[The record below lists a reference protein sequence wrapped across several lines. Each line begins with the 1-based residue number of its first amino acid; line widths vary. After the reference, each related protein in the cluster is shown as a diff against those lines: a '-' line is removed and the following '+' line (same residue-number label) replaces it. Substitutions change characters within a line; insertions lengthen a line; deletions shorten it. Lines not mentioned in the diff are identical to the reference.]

1 MNLPI
6 VVDLDGTLTPT
17 DTLVESLLKYVRKSP
32 LNLFKVVG
40 FGRQERAVF
49 KSHIADHATIS
60 GELLPYNEQFLQ
72 YLKEEKAKGRR
83 IVLATAA
90 HRSIADA
97 VSSHLDI
104 FDDVLATDG
113 THNLKGK
120 EKLAAIRQNLG
131 EQFVYAGN
139 SRADIPIWQECK
151 HAILVG
157 VPSQVARSMRQ
168 QVDVE
173 REFKWPAPDLT
184 VLLKALRVHQWLK
197 NLLLFVPLL
206 TAINLSSFS
215 RLWHVMVA
223 FIAFSLAASS
233 TYIFNDLL
241 DIENDRAHPRKCNR
255 PFASGKLSILTGV
268 VMSVALMVVA
278 VMLAF
283 SLSQGFF
290 FMLLLYVAMTVFYT
304 LVLKEIVLIDVLM
317 LSLLYTLRILAGSV
331 ATPVTTSFWLM
342 AFSVFIFFSLALVK
356 RCAELVTMDEK
367 GKMGTYGRDY
377 WVEDL
382 RVLWPLGI
390 GSALAAVVMFGLFI
404 SAPETKIGYA
414 TPDMLWLV
422 AIALIYWQARLWVMT
437 SRGQMHDDPVI
448 FAITDRGSQIIV
460 FIMIVMTIMARFI
473 PIKLIP

>member
-32 LNLFKVVG
+32 LNLFRVVG
-40 FGRQERAVF
+40 LGRQERAVF
-49 KSHIADHATIS
+49 KSRIADHSSIS
-60 GELLPYNEQFLQ
+60 GELLPYNEPLLS
-72 YLKEEKAKGRR
+72 YLKEQKARGRR

-90 HRSIADA
+90 HRSIAEV
-97 VSSHLDI
+97 VSGHLDI

-120 EKLAAIRQNLG
+120 AKLEAIRQNLG

-139 SRADIPIWQECK
+139 SRSDIPIWMSCK

-157 VPSQVARSMRQ
+157 VPSQVARSVRRQ
-168 QVDVE
+168 VAVE
-173 REFKWPAPDLT
+173 REFKWPAPDFG

-206 TAINLSSFS
+206 TAFNMTNTGHLIQA
-215 RLWHVMVA
+215 MVA
-223 FIAFSLAASS
+223 FVSFSLAASS

-241 DIENDRAHPRKCNR
+241 DIENDRAHPRKRLR
-255 PFASGKLSILTGV
+255 PFASAKLSAVSGV
-268 VMSVALMVVA
+268 AMSAVLMVVA
-278 VMLAF
+278 VATALW
-283 SLSQGFF
+283 LSTGFF
-290 FMLLLYVAMTVFYT
+290 VMLMLYVMMTVFYT

-317 LSLLYTLRILAGSV
+317 LALLYTLRILAGSV
-331 ATPVTTSFWLM
+331 ATGVKTSFWLM

-356 RCAELVTMDEK
+356 RCAELVAMDEK

-390 GSALAAVVMFGLFI
+390 GSSLAAVVVFGLFI
-404 SAPETKIGYA
+404 SAPLTRHLYA
-414 TPDMLWLV
+414 TPEMLWLI
-422 AIALIYWQARLWVMT
+422 AIALIYWQSRLWIKT

-448 FAITDRGSQIIV
+448 FAITDRGSQLIVLFMII
-460 FIMIVMTIMARFI
+460 MTLCARFI
-473 PIKLIP
+473 PIQLLP

>member
-17 DTLVESLLKYVRKSP
+17 DTLVESLLKYMRKSP
-32 LNLFKVVG
+32 LNLFRVVG
-40 FGRQERAVF
+40 LGRQERAVF
-49 KSHIADHATIS
+49 KSHIADHTSIS
-60 GELLPYNEQFLQ
+60 GELLPYNEPFLK

-120 EKLAAIRQNLG
+120 EKLAAIHESLG
-131 EQFVYAGN
+131 EHFVYAGN
-139 SRADIPIWQECK
+139 SRADIPIWKECK

-157 VPSQVARSMRQ
+157 VPSQVARSIKRQ
-168 QVDVE
+168 VSVE
-173 REFKWPAPDLT
+173 REFKWPAPDLK
-184 VLLKALRVHQWLK
+184 VLMKALRVHQWLK

-215 RLWHVMVA
+215 RLLHVMVA
-223 FIAFSLAASS
+223 FVAFSLAASS

-255 PFASGKLSILTGV
+255 PFASGQLSITAGV
-268 VMSVALMVVA
+268 IMSVVLMVVA
-278 VMLAF
+278 VTMAL

-290 FMLLLYVAMTVFYT
+290 FMLLLYVIMTVFYT

-317 LSLLYTLRILAGSV
+317 LSLLYTWRILAGSI
-331 ATPVTTSFWLM
+331 ATPVATSFWLM

-356 RCAELVTMDEK
+356 RCAELVAMDEK

-382 RVLWPLGI
+382 RVLWPLGV
-390 GSALAAVVMFGLFI
+390 GAALAAVVMFGLFI
-404 SAPETKIGYA
+404 SAPETRIGYA

-422 AIALIYWQARLWVMT
+422 AIALIYWQSRLWVMT

-448 FAITDRGSQIIV
+448 FAITDKGSQIIV
-460 FIMIVMTIMARFI
+460 LFMVIMTITARFI
-473 PIKLIP
+473 SIKLMP